1 MKKRSTPVKNRSRA
15 SCMLPF
21 GVLFCVHQRVF
32 CACLMQ
38 LRQHSSLHAAGGQTL
53 HKEPLAEDEDHNHRN
68 QRQHG
73 HGKHISPLRE
83 LMLAEEAGDG
93 DGQCAQAVVVDDG
106 VGPRIFLP
114 RGQKVEDADGGNRG
128 RGQRQRNPAIRLEY
142 VGAVDPC
149 GVMISPGMFS
159 INPLIMKVEKGITHA
174 T

>member
-1 MKKRSTPVKNRSRA
+1 MKKRSTPVKTRSRA

-128 RGQRQRNPAIRLEY
+128 RGLPY
-142 VGAVDPC
+142 VWSTLAPSIHAAS
-149 GVMISPGMFS
+149 MISPGMFS